1 MASLPDD
8 LFEIQTQ
15 QLLQDTEEDSSG
27 EQLDYLLS
35 QFNPEE
41 LDRYVDPSASNT
53 DSTYS
58 YPNFDPDPAKRTSPS
73 HLRFAAPK
81 SDAELQEARDS
92 AVPKNTAKNTSW
104 ARNVWREWTGHRR
117 QCCQPMDCP
126 PHILLCTSAQL
137 DYWLSKFVLEVR
149 RRDGQPYPPNSM
161 YQLTCG
167 LLRWI
172 REMKPA
178 LNLFA
183 DAEFAGFRKT
193 LDGEMKRLRSMG
205 LGVQQKRAEPISEGE
220 ENQLWE
226 KGLLGDHSP
235 QVLLDTLVYLC
246 GLYFALRSG
255 QEHRNLQF
263 TQFKLVEQTDSPSC
277 LVYTENASK
286 NNKGGIA
293 QRKVAPKEVTHYA
306 NTDMSQRCLVR
317 LFKEYCRHCPPDCK
331 PTAFYL
337 TPLRKP
343 KSTIWFSSTPVGHNT
358 LNNTVK
364 RLCKAAGIE
373 GFKTNHSL
381 RVSAATRL
389 FRSGV
394 DEQLIM
400 SRTGHRSLDGVR
412 TYKRV
417 SEEQKMAL
425 SSILNATTN
434 GCKQQQAVQPQTEL
448 HSKKPKLIEEDPGP
462 SLYAHAQHA
471 SSSLNLHGCHGI
483 TINFATK

>member
-1 MASLPDD
+1 M
-8 LFEIQTQ
+8 
-15 QLLQDTEEDSSG
+15 
-27 EQLDYLLS
+27 
-35 QFNPEE
+35 
-41 LDRYVDPSASNT
+41 
-53 DSTYS
+53 
-58 YPNFDPDPAKRTSPS
+58 
-73 HLRFAAPK
+73 
-81 SDAELQEARDS
+81 
-92 AVPKNTAKNTSW
+92 PKNTAKNTSW

-126 PHILLCTSAQL
+126 PHILLCTFAQL

-172 REMKPA
+172 RETKPA

-205 LGVQQKRAEPISEGE
+205 LGVQQKQAEPISEGE

-235 QVLLDTLVYLC
+235 QVLLDTLVYFC

-331 PTAFYL
+331 TTAFYL

-343 KSTIWFSSTPVGHNT
+343 KYTIWFSSTPVGHNT
-358 LNNTVK
+358 LHNTVK

-389 FRSGV
+389 F
-394 DEQLIM
+394 
-400 SRTGHRSLDGVR
+400 
-412 TYKRV
+412 
-417 SEEQKMAL
+417 
-425 SSILNATTN
+425 
-434 GCKQQQAVQPQTEL
+434 
-448 HSKKPKLIEEDPGP
+448 
-462 SLYAHAQHA
+462 
-471 SSSLNLHGCHGI
+471 
-483 TINFATK
+483 